1 MSPKLLSM
9 RIVVLCN
16 IACAEKKPIVG
27 NKSIFGI
34 GTTIAIPAKY
44 GASNVV
50 SQLTHVGL
58 LTNC

>member
-1 MSPKLLSM
+1 MLSM

-16 IACAEKKPIVG
+16 IACAEKTHVVG

-34 GTTIAIPAKY
+34 GTAIAIPAKY
-44 GASNVV
+44 GAFNVA
-50 SQLTHVGL
+50 SQLKRVGL